1 MEFEKPKNMKF
12 LFYLLSTVTGD
23 YHFFA
28 CFFCAYQST
37 IFQFNKN
44 NQNNNNNNNN
54 NNHNN
59 NHNNNNNNHNNHNS
73 NNNINHNNNINN
85 NNHNDTELKPQ
96 GGDKLLLV
104 IDNKV
109 DKINLRIMTLD

>member
-44 NQNNNNNNNN
+44 NQNNNNNN
-54 NNHNN
+54 HN
-59 NHNNNNNNHNNHNS
+59 NNHNS
-73 NNNINHNNNINN
+73 NNNHNHNNNINHN
-85 NNHNDTELKPQ
+85 KHNDTELKPQ

-109 DKINLRIMTLD
+109 NKISLRTMTLD